1 MMATLPLESWR
12 MRTSG
17 LSCGR
22 RFWLLG
28 SRQSVHGDG
37 ARLGAAVE
45 ADAAA
50 GAVLAGVARRMHAVR
65 AQLRRQ
71 LQALGRAGI
80 YAQPAALA
88 LLNVNRDFATRC
100 HVHLA
105 AAIAAG
111 RCNHLVRSQYS

>member
-1 MMATLPLESWR
+1 MMATLPLQSWR
-12 MRTSG
+12 MRASRWD
-17 LSCGR
+17 CER
-22 RFWLLG
+22 RCWLLG
-28 SRQSVHGDG
+28 SRQPVHGNG
-37 ARLGAAVE
+37 AGLRAAVE

-50 GAVLAGVARRMHAVR
+50 GAVLAGVTRRMHAVGT
-65 AQLRRQ
+65 QLRRQ

-80 YAQPAALA
+80 HAQPATLA
-88 LLNVNRDFATRC
+88 LLNINRDLATRC